1 VANGADALG
10 LIVRPMDNLNVM
22 SLPLVITRDD
32 VDTIVAKLG
41 DASVATRARRGQEVG
56 MRPVS

>member
-1 VANGADALG
+1 MANEADQLG

-22 SLPLVITRDD
+22 SPPLVITRDD

-41 DASVATRARRGQEVG
+41 DAIIATRAKLEAGG
-56 MRPVS
+56 HH